1 MDAATPME
9 VEVLARTRSAAMKKM
24 ELVPNYEHVSGGW
37 PEELSNWERL
47 VRFSLMGAFECALR
61 GDDARKSL
69 LDQIMRGIDLTPIIV
84 DPETQR
90 FYTPDGSEFTN
101 FGHPT
106 EALVARVMH
115 VCAEMS
121 GFRVIMLVPDA
132 SVSLPWCDLVRIM
145 YRPDGEL
152 VKISVHEVKCN
163 RQLDSQRLGK
173 HVGTDAILRYTRVGE
188 KLRIPLASCNVEL
201 DLILMEEM
209 TPGVFRVGN
218 AVVNADG
225 LVVRS
230 KTRMKV
236 TEILNSPPM
245 VAYL

>member
-1 MDAATPME
+1 MEAATPME
-9 VEVLARTRSAAMKKM
+9 VEVLPRTGSAAMD
-24 ELVPNYEHVSGGW
+24 LVPTYEHESGGW
-37 PEELSNWERL
+37 PEELSNWEQH
-47 VRFSLMGAFECALR
+47 VRVSLMSAFECALR

-69 LDQIMRGIDLTPIIV
+69 LDQIMRGIDLTPIIL

-90 FYTPDGSEFTN
+90 FYTPNGSEFTN

-132 SVSLPWCDLVRIM
+132 SVSLPWCDLVRII
-145 YRPDGEL
+145 YRGGEL

-173 HVGTDAILRYTRVGE
+173 HFGKDAILRYTSVGE
-188 KLRIPLASCNVEL
+188 KLRIPLASCNIEL

-209 TPGVFRVGN
+209 TRGVFRVGN
-218 AVVNADG
+218 AEVNTDG

-230 KTRMKV
+230 KTQMKV

>member
-1 MDAATPME
+1 MEIEMEME
-9 VEVLARTRSAAMKKM
+9 VFVHTSSAEMEKM
-24 ELVPNYEHVSGGW
+24 DVVPIYEHVSNGW
-37 PEELSNWERL
+37 PEELSNWEQIVL
-47 VRFSLMGAFECALR
+47 FSLKSAFECALR

-90 FYTPDGSEFTN
+90 FYTPNGSEFTN

-106 EALVARVMH
+106 EALVARVMYL
-115 VCAEMS
+115 CAEMS

-173 HVGTDAILRYTRVGE
+173 HVGKDAILRYTSVGE
-188 KLRIPLASCNVEL
+188 KLRIPLASCNIEL

-209 TPGVFRVGN
+209 IPGVFRVGN
-218 AVVNADG
+218 AEINTDG

-230 KTRMKV
+230 KTQMKV
-236 TEILNSPPM
+236 TEIHNSPPM